1 MKKSSMTVFLSLCLL
16 AGGFFTE
23 KTYADSNFSGDWLQ
37 QGNAWYFYLG
47 PNTPLEEEWLT
58 YNGES
63 YYIGKGGR
71 MVTGKYIDPEDKA
84 EYFFDEDGRL
94 LEDEF
99 TKDGKTYIGSNGK
112 ELRYF
117 NDYRSFLRKELE
129 SLRQKDFGK
138 KVEKPSG
145 GIDSTATTLEG
156 AVIHPEAYALIDIN
170 DDGYRDIILLKDKVG
185 EETKLSPN
193 VLSVILYKE
202 ETRITRESREEAKN
216 KTENEKLPIKERS
229 TMPLLEAEADGTYTF
244 VVRRNKL
251 TGEIAFLRNNRG
263 GEDYS
268 VFQFKKDEG
277 LIQLHSIATKRD
289 SMGVPTYYS
298 FADEVGFQDYQ
309 SILLTI
315 QNQFGEP
322 YPVKSYNLD
331 EEGLKEGLKDF
342 SKYEL
347 SFYATQE
354 FNN

>member
-1 MKKSSMTVFLSLCLL
+1 MKKSSMAVFLSLCLL

-23 KTYADSNFSGDWLQ
+23 KTYADSNFSGDWIK
-37 QGNAWYFYLG
+37 QGDAWYFYLA
-47 PNTPLEEEWLT
+47 PNTPLEEEWLS

-63 YYIGKGGR
+63 YYIGQGGR

-99 TKDGKTYIGSNGK
+99 TKDGKLYIGKNGK

-117 NDYRSFLRKELE
+117 NDYRTFLRRELE
-129 SLRQKDFGK
+129 SLKQKDFGK
-138 KVEKPSG
+138 KVEKASG
-145 GIDSTATTLEG
+145 DADSTATTLEG

-170 DDGYRDIILLKDKVG
+170 DDGYKDIVLLKDKVG

-193 VLSVILYKE
+193 VLAVILYKE
-202 ETRITRESREEAKN
+202 ETRITKESREEAKN

-229 TMPLLEAEADGTYTF
+229 TMPLLEAEADGPYTF

-277 LIQLHSIATKRD
+277 LIQLYSIATKRD
-289 SMGVPTYYS
+289 SMGV
-298 FADEVGFQDYQ
+298 A
-309 SILLTI
+309 
-315 QNQFGEP
+315 
-322 YPVKSYNLD
+322 K
-331 EEGLKEGLKDF
+331 
-342 SKYEL
+342 
-347 SFYATQE
+347 
-354 FNN
+354 

>member
-1 MKKSSMTVFLSLCLL
+1 
-16 AGGFFTE
+16 
-23 KTYADSNFSGDWLQ
+23 
-37 QGNAWYFYLG
+37 
-47 PNTPLEEEWLT
+47 
-58 YNGES
+58 
-63 YYIGKGGR
+63 

-99 TKDGKTYIGSNGK
+99 TKDGKLYIGKNGK

-117 NDYRSFLRKELE
+117 NDYRTFLRRELE
-129 SLRQKDFGK
+129 SLKQKDFGK
-138 KVEKPSG
+138 KVEKASG
-145 GIDSTATTLEG
+145 DVDSTATTLEG

-170 DDGYRDIILLKDKVG
+170 DDGYKDLVLLKDKVG
-185 EETKLSPN
+185 EET
-193 VLSVILYKE
+193 
-202 ETRITRESREEAKN
+202 RITKESREEAKN

-229 TMPLLEAEADGTYTF
+229 TMPLLEAEADGPYTF

-277 LIQLHSIATKRD
+277 LNQLYSIATKRD
-289 SMGVPTYYS
+289 SMGVAKYYS
-298 FADEVGFQDYQ
+298 FADEVEFQEYQ
-309 SILLTI
+309 RILLTI

-331 EEGLKEGLKDF
+331 EAGLEEGLKDF
-342 SKYEL
+342 SKEEL

>member
-1 MKKSSMTVFLSLCLL
+1 MKKSSMAVFLSLCLL

-23 KTYADSNFSGDWLQ
+23 KTYADSNFSGDWIK
-37 QGNAWYFYLG
+37 QGDAWYFYLA
-47 PNTPLEEEWLT
+47 PNTPLEEEWLS

-63 YYIGKGGR
+63 YYIGQGGR

-99 TKDGKTYIGSNGK
+99 TKDGKLYIGKNGN

-117 NDYRSFLRKELE
+117 NDYRTFLRRELE
-129 SLRQKDFGK
+129 SLKQKDFGK
-138 KVEKPSG
+138 KVEKASG
-145 GIDSTATTLEG
+145 DADSTATTLEG

-170 DDGYRDIILLKDKVG
+170 DDGYKDIVLLKDKVR

-193 VLSVILYKE
+193 VLAVILYKE
-202 ETRITRESREEAKN
+202 ETRITKESREEAKN

-229 TMPLLEAEADGTYTF
+229 TMPLLEAEADGPYTF

-277 LIQLHSIATKRD
+277 LIQLYSIATKRD
-289 SMGVPTYYS
+289 SMGVAKYYS
-298 FADEVGFQDYQ
+298 FADEVEFQEYQ
-309 SILLTI
+309 RILLTI

-331 EEGLKEGLKDF
+331 EAGLEEGLKDF
-342 SKYEL
+342 SKEEL